1 MLLPKNETRIFNTEI
16 LKNGIKTIYVED
28 KELDKTIISVSVN
41 IGSYANPKD
50 CQGLAHFLEHMLFL
64 GSKKYPEEDY
74 YEKSVKKYGGFSNA
88 YTELFETVYYFSV
101 FNNGLEHTMDIF
113 SRFFI
118 DPLFNE
124 ESVLREINAV
134 HSEHDKNINDDHWRI
149 HQMLKNVADIDNP
162 YNTFPTGSKFS
173 MDEKT
178 IRSKMIEFYNKYYV
192 SENISICIISNL
204 DMKQQK
210 NLIYKTFGNIQNK
223 KAPELII
230 QKPIYEND
238 KMYQIIPVSDL
249 QQLIYVWEINKGENK
264 LINIINDLLVNGS
277 KNSLTNFLKINGWI
291 ESVFC
296 NIQEDVGIF
305 SVYFILTK
313 IGLTKIKEI
322 DGMLKY
328 FFNILFDKN
337 WEEIILYYQK
347 LYQIN
352 FDNMDKEEP
361 SELAIYLSVNCHKY
375 PLKYV
380 YSGPH
385 LIRHSE
391 KYIDYY
397 NKSKEEMKSF
407 FNKNTKLL
415 VNNSKI
421 DKIITDK
428 NYGTEYCEIK
438 NINSDILPFTV
449 EININNPFLDLNA
462 KLLKVDDSKVP
473 ILVRDKVWY
482 AGSSKFGEPIIKG
495 ALIFNNIKFYNSER
509 NYLLTNLAVSCLGFY
524 LTQELYNIFTLQFNV
539 SVALKNIYNSLVLN
553 YSCPNDAIKFNQFIN
568 MTLELIL
575 TPNIPTKIIETKIVT
590 LMESLI
596 NTNKENPWNYSSYY
610 FTQQT
615 VSNEYSIETLLK
627 ELKTIKPLDV
637 INYIR
642 TLFDNSSLS
651 VLFGGNLTI
660 DQLPNNPLINKM
672 TFEQQNSFPKVKFL
686 NNISIN
692 HPNKDETNSCLTITY
707 SLGSFEPLKWV
718 HTFLSYLI
726 LEQPFYDELRT
737 KKQLGYLV
745 KFTMANTGDNYYLVQ
760 KIQSNKKC
768 SEIKKEIDIFN
779 KNIINILNKENLDE
793 WKVSARN
800 YLEEKDNNVSD
811 IFSKFYSEIIS
822 RKYLFDRKTILL
834 KQLDLVTNESLIIFI
849 NEYML
854 NNPLNC
860 VFELHGNIK

>member
-1 MLLPKNETRIFNTEI
+1 MILPKNETRIFDTYI
-16 LKNGIKTIYVED
+16 LKNGIKTICVYD
-28 KELDKTIISVSVN
+28 KDIDKTAVTVSVN
-41 IGSYANPKD
+41 IGSYMDPKEY
-50 CQGLAHFLEHMLFL
+50 QGLSHFLEHMLFM
-64 GSKKYPEEDY
+64 GSKKYPDEEY
-74 YEKSVKKYGGFSNA
+74 YQINVKKYGGFSNA
-88 YTELFETVYYFSV
+88 FTELFETVYYFSV
-101 FNNGLEHTMDIF
+101 FNEGIDHLMDVF

-124 ESVLREINAV
+124 KSVQREINAV
-134 HSEHDKNINDDHWRI
+134 NSEHNKNINDDDWRI
-149 HQMLKNVADIDNP
+149 NQLIRNLAKKNNN
-162 YNTFPTGSKFS
+162 YNTFATGSNKS
-173 MDEKT
+173 MDNKT

-204 DMKQQK
+204 DMKSQQ

-223 KAPELII
+223 KAPQLII
-230 QKPIYEND
+230 QKPIYTND
-238 KMYQIIPVSDL
+238 KMYQIIPVSDV

-277 KNSLTNFLKINGWI
+277 KNSLANFLKINGWI
-291 ESVFC
+291 ESIFC
-296 NIQEDVGIF
+296 NIQEEVGIF

-322 DGMLKY
+322 DGYLKY
-328 FFNILFDKN
+328 FLNILFDKN

-375 PLKYV
+375 PLKHV

-385 LIRHSE
+385 LIRNSETYLIRNSE
-391 KYIDYY
+391 KY
-397 NKSKEEMKSF
+397 EELKSF
-407 FNKNTKLL
+407 FNKNIKLL

-438 NINSDILPFTV
+438 NVNSNILPFTI
-449 EININNPFLDLNA
+449 EINIDNPFLDLNP
-462 KLLKVDDSKVP
+462 KLIKVDDSKVP

-524 LTQELYNIFTLQFNV
+524 LTQELFNIFTLQFNV
-539 SVALKNIYNSLVLN
+539 SVALKNIYNCLVLN

-590 LMESLI
+590 LMENLI
-596 NTNKENPWNYSSYY
+596 NTYKENPWNYSSYY

-615 VSNEYSIETLLK
+615 VSNEYNIETLLK
-627 ELKTIKPLDV
+627 ELQTIKPLDV

-651 VLFGGNLTI
+651 VLFSGNLTI
-660 DQLPNNPLINKM
+660 DQLPNNSLINKM

-768 SEIKKEIDIFN
+768 AEIKKEIDIFN
-779 KNIINILNKENLDE
+779 KKIINILEKENLDE

-811 IFSKFYSEIIS
+811 IFSRFYSEIIS

-834 KQLDLVTNESLIIFI
+834 KQLVLVTNESLITFI

-860 VFELHGNIK
+860 VFELHGNI